1 MLKKICALL
10 AVLIS
15 LAVIGSGNS
24 SSVFLG
30 YADKFEVCLSHGSD
44 GQILSVNE
52 NQLKF
57 LTAIKGE
64 SFKADKNSFDL
75 DAFLSE
81 FNGKILIVERIE
93 SGTSYYGYS
102 PKIKYRKNMNGTTIN
117 FHVFIGEKTVTVGSP
132 VIYGSF

>member
-1 MLKKICALL
+1 MLKKVCALL

-30 YADKFEVCLSHGSD
+30 YADKFEVCLSHGSN

-52 NQLKF
+52 TDLRF

-64 SFKADKNSFDL
+64 SFKVSKNSFDL
-75 DAFLSE
+75 DVFLSE
-81 FNGKILIVERIE
+81 FNGKVLIVERIE

-102 PKIKYRKNMNGTTIN
+102 PKIKYRKIMNGMTIN
-117 FHVFIGEKTVTVGSP
+117 FHVFVGDKTVTVGAP